1 VLGVNVWRK
10 LLGVDRATVIE
21 SVDFDEEAGSVV
33 VHVCPRRS
41 KKRRCGQCGRRAPGY
56 DRGEG
61 RRNWRALD
69 IGVLLC
75 HLQADAPRVNCPT
88 HGPTVAQVPWARHTR
103 DFDGQIAWLVTHTSK
118 SAVGELLRVAWRT
131 VGSIITRVVDDARAA
146 HDPFDGLRRIG
157 IDEISYR
164 RGHKQAGAMASAGG
178 KALVSQPQP
187 HRRRSMRCSVTN
199 GLIGGSSKTWRRS
212 MSTTS
217 ESSRFPPQPRHAV
230 RA

>member
-1 VLGVNVWRK
+1 MLGVNVWRK

-33 VHVCPRRS
+33 VHVCLRRS

-88 HGPTVAQVPWARHTR
+88 HGPTVAQVPWARHGASHTR

-118 SAVGELLRVAWRT
+118 SAVGERLRVAWRT
-131 VGSIITRVVDDARAA
+131 VGSIITGVVDDTRAA
-146 HDPFDGLRRIG
+146 HDPFDVSGASGSTR
-157 IDEISYR
+157 SAT
-164 RGHKQAGAMASAGG
+164 AGAINRPERWPRPEARPWSRNRSHTGG
-178 KALVSQPQP
+178 VP
-187 HRRRSMRCSVTN
+187 C
-199 GLIGGSSKTWRRS
+199 G
-212 MSTTS
+212 
-217 ESSRFPPQPRHAV
+217 V
-230 RA
+230 R